1 MSMDGMFPRFRPK
14 ARAPGEY
21 RAPKQRSKRVFD
33 VSDESGSSEDDGVQ
47 VEYQPR
53 LKRGHFVPHPSMEDD
68 GDSAMDGFVPHPH
81 FAPNIST
88 RMLAVGRERF
98 DTYVDERDA
107 GNEMAPFNLL
117 GISPYI
123 NYESTAEIREVVSQ
137 ATEDLQLAV
146 YESPEFDSRLKV
158 TALGLISEASANI
171 RSILEALLKQ
181 GIAPEVDCSEANE
194 RKRQHR
200 SQMQGMRY

>member
-81 FAPNIST
+81 FAPSRPKVST
-88 RMLAVGRERF
+88 RILTSGRERF
-98 DTYVDERDA
+98 DQYVDERDA

-117 GISPYI
+117 GISPYTEFSDQQEM
-123 NYESTAEIREVVSQ
+123 NEII
-137 ATEDLQLAV
+137 AGAGEDLQLTVYGSKAFDTQSKAV
-146 YESPEFDSRLKV
+146 
-158 TALGLISEASANI
+158 ALGLISEAQDWA
-171 RSILEALLKQ
+171 RAILT
-181 GIAPEVDCSEANE
+181 
-194 RKRQHR
+194 R
-200 SQMQGMRY
+200 